1 MANKSRSPAV
11 MPSYAAIPTMAN
23 GEDHDGEE
31 FDDMDYLMD
40 QQEYDGLKISM
51 NCQPQTI
58 ARYGKY
64 SLFIVL
70 IAFMSI
76 ALVMNV
82 DQFKLSSYAT
92 FSNMF
97 GLSLDETSENSFVLS
112 SPSFLANG
120 DLPPTSTCKFGT
132 ETGVSPPLAWK
143 GAPEGTVDYLI
154 TMKKESGYSWSV
166 YDISSDVDHLDEAV
180 SNAAASGAT
189 VGLIA
194 GTEAW
199 DIDVPPYISTANY
212 VSMYKYEEPCSKGP
226 GEKWYLFTI
235 YAFSRRAADVMAEN
249 NFAKENTKPTQ
260 ILEIMDSY
268 ILGKAEI
275 TAYFNLYDDDASA
288 AVAKEETKVAE
299 ASGVVVTGGVELSDE
314 GKAKNGGSDPKH
326 SSTETTTALAV
337 TPPTTTSTTT
347 TSTSNSNNVMVQLA
361 AAHGESFV
369 LGYSSVLTILNLFH
383 HPTTYGINNSKK
395 L

>member
-1 MANKSRSPAV
+1 
-11 MPSYAAIPTMAN
+11 
-23 GEDHDGEE
+23 
-31 FDDMDYLMD
+31 
-40 QQEYDGLKISM
+40 
-51 NCQPQTI
+51 
-58 ARYGKY
+58 
-64 SLFIVL
+64 
-70 IAFMSI
+70 MSI
-76 ALVMNV
+76 ALILNV
-82 DQFKLSSYAT
+82 DQFKVSSYST
-92 FSNMF
+92 FSSMF
-97 GLSLDETSENSFVLS
+97 GLSLDETAASTFVLT
-112 SPSFLANG
+112 SPAFGADG
-120 DLPPTSTCKFGT
+120 DLPETSTCKLGT
-132 ETGVSPPLAWK
+132 ETGVSPPLAWS
-143 GAPEGTVDYLI
+143 GAPEGTVDFMI
-154 TMKKESGYSWSV
+154 TMKKESGYSWSI
-166 YDISSDVDHLDEAV
+166 YDVSSDVDHVDQAV

-249 NFAKENTKPTQ
+249 NFSKENTKPTQ

-299 ASGVVVTGGVELSDE
+299 DSGEVVTGGAELSDA

-326 SSTETTTALAV
+326 TSTTTTTEATFTAT
-337 TPPTTTSTTT
+337 TPSTTTT

-361 AAHGESFV
+361 AAHGGS
-369 LGYSSVLTILNLFH
+369 II
-383 HPTTYGINNSKK
+383 HPTTT
-395 L
+395 

>member
-1 MANKSRSPAV
+1 MPSQHFKE
-11 MPSYAAIPTMAN
+11 MPSYAAIPTLAN
-23 GEDHDGEE
+23 DDDEEE
-31 FDDMDYLMD
+31 FNMDYLMD
-40 QQEYDGLKISM
+40 QQEYDGLKVSM
-51 NCQPQTI
+51 NCKPQTI

-64 SLFIVL
+64 TMIIVL
-70 IAFMSI
+70 IAIMSI

-82 DQFKLSSYAT
+82 DQFKLSSYST

-97 GLSLDETSENSFVLS
+97 GLSLDETAENTFVLT
-112 SPSFLANG
+112 SPVFLADG
-120 DLPPTSTCKFGT
+120 DLPATSTCKFGT
-132 ETGVSPPLAWK
+132 ETGVSPPLAWS
-143 GAPEGTVDYLI
+143 GAPEGTVDYMI
-154 TMKKESGYSWSV
+154 TMKKESGYSWSI
-166 YDISSDVDHLDEAV
+166 YDVNSDVDHLDEAV

-235 YAFSRRAADVMAEN
+235 YAFNRRAADVMAEN
-249 NFAKENTKPTQ
+249 NFSKENTKPTQ
-260 ILEIMDSY
+260 ILELMDSY
-268 ILGKAEI
+268 IVGKAEI

-299 ASGVVVTGGVELSDE
+299 ASGVVVTGGADVSDA
-314 GKAKNGGSDPKH
+314 GKAKNSGSDPKH
-326 SSTETTTALAV
+326 TTTDTTATTTALS
-337 TPPTTTSTTT
+337 TTTAATTTT

-361 AAHGESFV
+361 AAHGKSSF
-369 LGYSSVLTILNLFH
+369 LTTIE
-383 HPTTYGINNSKK
+383 
-395 L
+395 